1 MDKEQLRVAISNG
14 APIAHSLSQLERK
27 KEKASHPLLISVLL
41 MVIPVHIFNLS
52 MYTDAEADE
61 MGFFVLL
68 FVSIIGAF
76 ILRLLCFLP
85 ILNLIY
91 FAYSGL
97 LGNIIFF
104 GKIKQLK
111 REIENTYIE
120 FSKKTGL
127 PRTYCDTSTLN
138 RFAYYLDHFLA
149 DNLKECAQMLDKER
163 KHNQMMNKLEDIH
176 EEAAAAADLVER
188 NGDQHRYYK

>member
-1 MDKEQLRVAISNG
+1 MLVPIS
-14 APIAHSLSQLERK
+14 
-27 KEKASHPLLISVLL
+27 
-41 MVIPVHIFNLS
+41 
-52 MYTDAEADE
+52 
-61 MGFFVLL
+61 
-68 FVSIIGAF
+68 IGAAFF
-76 ILRLLCFLP
+76 IRLVCFLP
-85 ILNLIY
+85 FLNLIY
-91 FAYSGL
+91 AAYSFL
-97 LGNIIFF
+97 LGNIINF
-104 GKIKQLK
+104 GKLKQIKH
-111 REIENTYIE
+111 EIENTYSE

-188 NGDQHRYYK
+188 NGDLHRYYK